1 MTRKLGLS
9 RSHQSVF
16 RELGVAVLGLGLCV
30 LLGCQ
35 EFSGVP
41 DIERSLSS
49 YRERMLSEKD
59 PAAPLPPARRDFLVH
74 AAAQSTQPERR
85 SLLTMPPADGEPP
98 SPEALFAQIPDPVD
112 AETVFER
119 RRADLQ
125 RTNPEARVLAALD
138 RQHEKAR
145 EYLAQ
150 FRKPTSMTLSLAE
163 AVQRALAHSYAI
175 RIEGYN
181 PGISRTQL
189 VEAEAAFDA
198 VFFLDGSYRK
208 IDQPTASQ
216 LAPVGSDTRVL
227 SGGIRKLLPTGMQV
241 QTSLDVNRQ
250 FLQNFQ
256 FQTLNP
262 EYSSSFVAQFTQPLL
277 RGFGLDYNRAQINI
291 RRLEQR
297 IAEERFEQNTRD
309 TLFRVEQAYWAL
321 ASVRRE
327 VMILA
332 TSVAQNYV
340 THKNVE
346 DRLAHDAT
354 PIEFNNS
361 LSRWKSREV
370 EFQDAIR
377 RVREAEDT
385 LKNLINDP
393 DLKLSE
399 EIEIIPSEP
408 LFVGPLAIDHFAEV
422 RTALDRRSEIT
433 QAKLRVDQAR
443 IRTGAAKHETLPQL
457 DLNFT
462 YQVDGLGSTAD
473 NAFDSLGTSRY
484 QSYTVSAN
492 FSYPIGNRQ
501 REAAWRGA
509 RLSEL
514 QAMVSLNQTADT
526 VVQDVNTAV
535 RALMVRYQNIP
546 TQLIAVHAAILNLAS
561 LQARTQRIDPTFLE
575 TELGAVENLN
585 NSRITLLRI
594 LIDYNVAVIAL
605 ENAKGTL
612 LEYNNVVVRDHT
624 QGP

>member
-1 MTRKLGLS
+1 MTKNVTQRFA
-9 RSHQSVF
+9 RRF
-16 RELGVAVLGLGLCV
+16 ALGVGVATLGV
-30 LLGCQ
+30 MAWVPGCQ
-35 EFSGVP
+35 ELSGVP
-41 DIERSLSS
+41 DFERSLTS
-49 YRERMLSEKD
+49 YRERMLDGESERSI
-59 PAAPLPPARRDFLVH
+59 PPGRSEYLVQ
-74 AAAQSTQPERR
+74 ASAQSTQPERR
-85 SLLTMPPADGEPP
+85 SLLTMPQADGEPP

-112 AETVFER
+112 AEQVFER
-119 RRADLQ
+119 RRADLS
-125 RTNPEARVLAALD
+125 RANPEARVLAALD

-145 EYLAQ
+145 TYLAQ
-150 FRKPTSMTLSLAE
+150 FRKPTQTLMTLSE

-175 RIEGYN
+175 RIDGYN
-181 PGISRTQL
+181 PGISQTQL

-198 VFFLDGSYRK
+198 VFFLDASYRR

-216 LAPVGSDTRVL
+216 LAPVGSDTRAL

-262 EYSSSFVAQFTQPLL
+262 EYSSSFVTQFTQPLL

-309 TLFRVEQAYWAL
+309 TLFRVEQAYWQL

-399 EIEIIPSEP
+399 EIEIIPTEP
-408 LFVGPLAIDHFAEV
+408 LFAGPLAIDHFAEV
-422 RTALDRRSEIT
+422 RTALDQRSEIT

-457 DLNFT
+457 DLSFT

-484 QSYTVSAN
+484 QSYTVGAT

-509 RLSEL
+509 RLAEL
-514 QAMVSLNQTADT
+514 QAMVSLNQTVDG

-546 TQLIAVHAAILNLAS
+546 TQLIAVEAAILNLAS
-561 LQARTQRIDPTFLE
+561 LQARTQRIDPSFLE

-594 LIDYNVAVIAL
+594 LIDYNVAIIAL

-612 LEYNNVVVRDHT
+612 LEYNNVVVRD
-624 QGP
+624 QP